1 MEPELQQFGDALADR
16 YRLEREL
23 GRGGMATVFLA
34 EDLRHRRSV
43 ALKVLRPELASSL
56 GAARFL
62 REIEIAARLVHPHI
76 LSLLDSGEAGGLLYY
91 VMPYLSGDSLRARL
105 QREGE
110 LPVDVAVHVLRQVL
124 DALAYAH
131 SQGIV
136 HRDIKPENVLFLG
149 PHVQVADFGIA
160 KALQAAGQG
169 TALTATGL
177 ALGTPAYM
185 APEQAAGE
193 SQLDHRADLYA
204 AGLLAYEM
212 LTGSPPFSGRDSWQ
226 LVSAHLLLPVEPLD
240 RVRPRIPPALAAVV
254 MRCLESGRR
263 TAGSRPSR

>member
-1 MEPELQQFGDALADR
+1 MRLEPELKQFGDALADR

-43 ALKVLRPELASSL
+43 ALKVLRPELGSAL

-110 LPVDVAVHVLRQVL
+110 LAVDVAVHVLRQVL

-160 KALQAAGQG
+160 KALQAAGEG
-169 TALTATGL
+169 TALTVTGL

-185 APEQAAGE
+185 APEQAAGG
-193 SQLDHRADLYA
+193 SHLDHRADIYA
-204 AGLLAYEM
+204 AGLVAYEM

-240 RVRPRIPPALAAVV
+240 RVRPRIPPALAA
-254 MRCLESGRR
+254 
-263 TAGSRPSR
+263 